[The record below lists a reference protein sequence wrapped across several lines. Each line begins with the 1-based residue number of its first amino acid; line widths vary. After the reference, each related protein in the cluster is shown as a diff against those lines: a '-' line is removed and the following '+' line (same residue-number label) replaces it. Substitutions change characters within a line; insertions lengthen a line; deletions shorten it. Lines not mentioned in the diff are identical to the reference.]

1 MIYVIG
7 DLMLDSYINGEVNRL
22 SPEAPVPILLKSD
35 ESFILGGACN
45 VASNIKNLTKK
56 VKYFGI
62 VGDDKNAALVKKLLG
77 SSEIDA
83 HLIFSENAPTIKKT
97 RFFSSSKQILRV
109 DEENKFSLNDSESL
123 FKKIKK
129 ESENDEVDLF
139 VISDYNK
146 NTIHP
151 KLKIS
156 EYINMEKT
164 IIDSKKTSLEIFK
177 GAKLFKCNFL
187 ELQNLLKNDLNR
199 EDVMKELNQL
209 RDFYNFEHVVTT
221 LGPKG
226 CVLSN
231 VNNSKNFKTEKVE
244 VSDVTGAGD
253 NFIATLAFML
263 WKNKSIIESIDIS
276 LKYATESVKHVG
288 NFFDDIMNIKE

>member
-1 MIYVIG
+1 M
-7 DLMLDSYINGEVNRL
+7 
-22 SPEAPVPILLKSD
+22 
-35 ESFILGGACN
+35 
-45 VASNIKNLTKK
+45 
-56 VKYFGI
+56 
-62 VGDDKNAALVKKLLG
+62 
-77 SSEIDA
+77 
-83 HLIFSENAPTIKKT
+83 
-97 RFFSSSKQILRV
+97 
-109 DEENKFSLNDSESL
+109 
-123 FKKIKK
+123 
-129 ESENDEVDLF
+129 DLF
-139 VISDYNK
+139 VITDYNK

-151 KLKIS
+151 KIKIS
-156 EYINMEKT
+156 EYINMKKT
-164 IIDSKKTSLEIFK
+164 IIDSKKTSLEIVK
-177 GAKLFKCNFL
+177 GAKLFTGNFL
-187 ELQNLLKNDLNR
+187 ELQNLLKNDLNQ